1 MSWCEGISSG
11 GCQAW
16 STALGLGPSPY
27 RFAGSNPAPAPS
39 NMKQKYFFL
48 GGIRPFISMSSPGV
62 CKSSSC
68 GSFLPPEP
76 GFAFCAV
83 CLLKLTDGMPEK
95 ENQRFKE
102 KKRQLNLNWERAMK
116 KKSKTSGRMGQKHC
130 LSGRT
135 YCFYCA
141 RLFVC

>member
-1 MSWCEGISSG
+1 MSWREGISSG

-27 RFAGSNPAPAPS
+27 RFAGSNPAPAPL

-48 GGIRPFISMSSPGV
+48 GGIRPFISMSSSGV

-76 GFAFCAV
+76 GFAFCSV
-83 CLLKLTDGMPEK
+83 CLLTLTDGMPEK
-95 ENQRFKE
+95 RINDLKKKAPLKSKLGAGDQE
-102 KKRQLNLNWERAMK
+102 KKRNVGKNGTKALL
-116 KKSKTSGRMGQKHC
+116 
-130 LSGRT
+130 
-135 YCFYCA
+135 
-141 RLFVC
+141 